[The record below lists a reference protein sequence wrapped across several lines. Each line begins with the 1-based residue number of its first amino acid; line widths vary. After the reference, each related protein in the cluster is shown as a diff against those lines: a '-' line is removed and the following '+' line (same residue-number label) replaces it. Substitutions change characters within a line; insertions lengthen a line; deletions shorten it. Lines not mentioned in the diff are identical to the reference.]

1 MLRQAGIVVFALL
14 CAVGA
19 QAAIVTYQFNDAQK
33 EERFQRLSAE
43 LRCLVC
49 QNQSLADSNAELA
62 QDLRRELYHL
72 IQDDATDQEIIEFM
86 VSRYGDFVLYR
97 PPVKTTTILLWIGP
111 ILLAI
116 VALVVLLRVIRR
128 GGGGSGG
135 GATELSA
142 AEQQRLQKLLKGER
156 GGERG

>member
-1 MLRQAGIVVFALL
+1 MLRQAGIVMVALL
-14 CAVGA
+14 CALGA
-19 QAAIVTYQFNDAQK
+19 QAAIVTYQFNDPQK

-72 IQDDATDQEIIEFM
+72 VQDDATDQQIIEFM

-97 PPVKTTTILLWIGP
+97 PPVKTSTIFLWLGP
-111 ILLAI
+111 IVLAI
-116 VALVVLLRVIRR
+116 LALVVLLRVIRR
-128 GGGGSGG
+128 GGASQGNK
-135 GATELSA
+135 ELSA
-142 AEQQRLQKLLKGER
+142 EEQQRLQELLKGEQ
-156 GGERG
+156 GGQR

>member
-1 MLRQAGIVVFALL
+1 MLRQAGIVIFALL

-19 QAAIVTYQFNDAQK
+19 QAAIVTYQFNDPQK

-62 QDLRRELYHL
+62 QDLRRELYHM
-72 IQDDATDQEIIEFM
+72 IQNDATDQEIIEFM

-128 GGGGSGG
+128 GGGG
-135 GATELSA
+135 AAELSA